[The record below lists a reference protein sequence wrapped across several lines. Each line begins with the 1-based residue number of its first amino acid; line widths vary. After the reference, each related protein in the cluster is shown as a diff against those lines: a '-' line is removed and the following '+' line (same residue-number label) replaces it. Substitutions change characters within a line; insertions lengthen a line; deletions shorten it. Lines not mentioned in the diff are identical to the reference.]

1 MRIQVTLFDINE
13 KLKPIACVLEVESLE
28 YARQNM
34 GEIKKKAYN
43 KIASKRYLTAT
54 EIFSKGY
61 QKMKMRE
68 YDPDKIKKENKI
80 KFLMKEIEK
89 KRGKQNEKNNIERN

>member
-28 YARQNM
+28 YAKQNM

-61 QKMKMRE
+61 QKMKIRE
-68 YDPDKIKKENKI
+68 YDPDKIKKENLI
-80 KFLMKEIEK
+80 KYNLK
-89 KRGKQNEKNNIERN
+89 KRGLMKWLT

>member
-1 MRIQVTLFDINE
+1 MRLQVTLFDINE

-28 YARQNM
+28 YAKQNL
-34 GEIKKKAYN
+34 GEIKKRAYN

-54 EIFSKGY
+54 DLFARGY

-68 YDPDKIKKENKI
+68 YDPDKIKKENMI
-80 KFLMKEIEK
+80 KYQLRQIKE
-89 KRGKQNEKNNIERN
+89 KRGQNND

>member
-1 MRIQVTLFDINE
+1 MKIQVTLFDVNN

-28 YARQNM
+28 SARQNL
-34 GEIKKKAYN
+34 GEIKKQAYN
-43 KIASKRYLTAT
+43 KIASKRYQTAT

-89 KRGKQNEKNNIERN
+89 KRGKQNEKNNVERN